1 MSRKFRTPWSQR
13 STNVRGVGSAITS
26 TPVAVEKDATI
37 AEKTSEHPNT
47 AVDIVAFEK
56 SHQWDP
62 NLPQAELDALHH
74 AAKTG
79 DAETVREVEEGFAED
94 SPYEEVRAA
103 VRNTD
108 DGSVANTVRAWI
120 LGMIFVTIG
129 SGLNMFLSMRFAI
142 LLPITIRNSVDGSF
156 CRNPAVNFPG
166 LVVQL

>member
-13 STNVRGVGSAITS
+13 STNVVEVGSANTS
-26 TPVAVEKDATI
+26 TPVAVQKDATI
-37 AEKTSEHPNT
+37 DEKTSDYPNT
-47 AVDIVAFEK
+47 AADIVAFEK
-56 SHQWDP
+56 SHQYDP
-62 NLPQAELDALHH
+62 NLPQAEIDALHH
-74 AAKTG
+74 AAKTR
-79 DAETVREVEEGFAED
+79 DAETVREVEEVFAED

-142 LLPITIRNSVDGSF
+142 LIPDNPLDNVDD
-156 CRNPAVNFPG
+156 
-166 LVVQL
+166 LL